1 MMGGRA
7 RGTTIV
13 ECVVSLLVVAFML
26 VAGLGAAGSSRKTIA
41 IADRRA
47 TAWWMAD
54 DMMTA
59 VLAKRYR
66 EGSGSATLGVD
77 GGERANF
84 KADFDDVDDF
94 NGWGE
99 QIGTQWAVAVGV
111 VWSNP
116 QAPSNHADR
125 ESGLKR
131 VTVTVRWRGGELAR
145 LVGMKANVADGGG

>member
-1 MMGGRA
+1 MMGTRA

-26 VAGLGAAGSSRKTIA
+26 VAALGAAGAARKTIA

-54 DMMTA
+54 EMMTE
-59 VLAKRYR
+59 VLAKRYG
-66 EGSGSATLGVD
+66 EGSGSTALGADV
-77 GGERANF
+77 GERAGL

-94 NGWGE
+94 NGWVESVGAD
-99 QIGTQWAVAVGV
+99 WAVGV
-111 VWSNP
+111 DVVWADIE
-116 QAPSNHADR
+116 APSKDAER

-145 LVGMKANVADGGG
+145 LVGMKVNAAAGGG